1 MVSYR
6 MTRTFQ
12 EHRRERVAKKVRV
25 LHIAEAPGGVE
36 RYLVALL
43 TKLKQ
48 NYSDELEH
56 ILVCSD
62 SIDAKK
68 FSGIVSKVEHVA
80 DMHHPINA
88 GSDFRSVM
96 EVRKLIN
103 KYKPDIVYCHSSK
116 AGAIGRLANI
126 GLKNRQGKKN
136 ISVYN
141 AHGWAFNMKG
151 ADKKLIRSYVMIEKM
166 LAPIT
171 DSIICISEFEKNTAL
186 SHGLCEPSKL
196 HVIYNGIDFDEETVV
211 HSKPLDMKGI
221 PEDAYVVG
229 TVGRL
234 ATQKA
239 PDVFVKAA
247 SVIKKR
253 IPEAFFVIVGD
264 GLNRKE
270 TEKLVKE
277 YGLQDSFLI
286 TGWVNDPFNYICN
299 FDVAM
304 LMSRW
309 EGFGL
314 VLPEYMLIKKPIV
327 ASNVDAIPEIIQDGV
342 NGLLV
347 EREDYYGAAE
357 AVVRLH
363 DDPKLRDYLVSNE
376 AKIVKD
382 RFNVERTA
390 KEHRDLFMRLAKGE
404 EAEGNED

>member
-1 MVSYR
+1 M
-6 MTRTFQ
+6 
-12 EHRRERVAKKVRV
+12 ANKVRV

-56 ILVCSD
+56 ILVCSE
-62 SIDAKK
+62 SIDAEK
-68 FSGIVSKVEHVA
+68 FKGIVSKVEHVA
-80 DMHHPINA
+80 DMHHPISA
-88 GSDFRSVM
+88 RSDLRSVL
-96 EVRKLIN
+96 EVRKLIG

-126 GLKNRQGKKN
+126 GLKNRQGKRN

-151 ADKKLIRSYVMIEKM
+151 ASKSLIESYIMIEKM
-166 LAPIT
+166 LAPMT
-171 DSIICISEFEKNTAL
+171 DSIVCISEFEKNTAL
-186 SHGLCEPSKL
+186 AHGICEPAKL
-196 HVIYNGIDFDEETVV
+196 HVIYNGIDFDEKYVE
-211 HSKPLDMKGI
+211 HARPWDMAEI
-221 PEDAYVVG
+221 PEDAFVVG

-247 SVIKKR
+247 SIIKKR

-277 YGLQDSFLI
+277 YGLWDCFLI

-304 LMSRW
+304 LLSRW

-314 VLPEYMLIKKPIV
+314 VLPEYMMIRKPIV

-347 EREDYYGAAE
+347 EREDYYGATE

-363 DDPKLRDYLVSNE
+363 DDPALREYLVENE
-376 AKIVKD
+376 VRIVGE

-390 KEHRDLFMRLAKGE
+390 REHRDLFMKLVGRE
-404 EAEGNED
+404 

>member
-1 MVSYR
+1 M
-6 MTRTFQ
+6 
-12 EHRRERVAKKVRV
+12 AKKVRV

-48 NYSDELEH
+48 NYSDEMEH

-62 SIDAKK
+62 SFDSGK
-68 FSGIVSKVEHVA
+68 FADIVSRVEHVA
-80 DMHHPINA
+80 DMHHPIRA
-88 GSDFRSVM
+88 GSDFRSIM
-96 EVRKLIN
+96 EVRRLIS
-103 KYKPDIVYCHSSK
+103 KYMPDIVYCHSSK

-151 ADKKLIRSYVMIEKM
+151 ADKKVIESYVLIEKM
-166 LAPIT
+166 LAPAT
-171 DSIICISEFEKNTAL
+171 DSIVCISEFEKNTAL
-186 SHGLCEPSKL
+186 SHGICEPGKL
-196 HVIYNGIDFDEETVV
+196 HVIYNGIDFDEE
-211 HSKPLDMKGI
+211 SIERKRPKDMMDI
-221 PEDAYVVG
+221 PKDAFVVG

-239 PDVFVKAA
+239 PDIFVKAA

-264 GLNRKE
+264 GLNRRD

-277 YGLQDSFLI
+277 YGLSDCFLI

-314 VLPEYMLIKKPIV
+314 VLPEYMLIRKPIV

-363 DDPKLRDYLVSNE
+363 DDPALREYLVENE
-376 AKIVKD
+376 VKIVKD

-390 KEHRDLFMRLAKGE
+390 REHRNLFMKLVGR
-404 EAEGNED
+404 EDGQS

>member
-1 MVSYR
+1 M
-6 MTRTFQ
+6 
-12 EHRRERVAKKVRV
+12 AKKVRV

-62 SIDAKK
+62 SIDAGK
-68 FSGIVSKVEHVA
+68 FTGIVAKVEHVA
-80 DMHHPINA
+80 DMHHPISA
-88 GSDFRSVM
+88 RSDFRSIM
-96 EVRKLIN
+96 EVRKLIS

-116 AGAIGRLANI
+116 AGAIGRLANV

-151 ADKKLIRSYVMIEKM
+151 ADKKVIESYVLIEKM
-166 LAPIT
+166 LAPAT

-186 SHGLCEPSKL
+186 SHGICEPGKL
-196 HVIYNGIDFDEETVV
+196 HVIYNGIDFDEECVER
-211 HSKPLDMKGI
+211 SKPWDMMGI
-221 PEDAYVVG
+221 PDNAFVVG

-264 GLNRKE
+264 GLNRKD
-270 TEKLVKE
+270 TEKLVRE
-277 YGLQDSFLI
+277 YGLSDCFLI
-286 TGWVNDPFNYICN
+286 TGWVNNPFNYICI

-314 VLPEYMLIKKPIV
+314 VLPEYMLIRKPIV

-347 EREDYYGAAE
+347 EREDYYAAAE

-363 DDPKLRDYLVSNE
+363 DDPARREYLVENE
-376 AKIVKD
+376 GKIVKD

-390 KEHRDLFMRLAKGE
+390 REHRDLFMKLVGRDTEG
-404 EAEGNED
+404 GNED

>member
-1 MVSYR
+1 M
-6 MTRTFQ
+6 
-12 EHRRERVAKKVRV
+12 AKKVRV

-62 SIDAKK
+62 SIDAGT
-68 FSGIVSKVEHVA
+68 FTGIVAKVEHVA
-80 DMHHPINA
+80 DMHHPISA
-88 GSDFRSVM
+88 RSDFRSIM
-96 EVRKLIN
+96 EVRKLIS

-116 AGAIGRLANI
+116 AGAIGRLANV

-151 ADKKLIRSYVMIEKM
+151 ADKKVIESYVLIEKM
-166 LAPIT
+166 LAPAT

-186 SHGLCEPSKL
+186 SHGICEPGKL
-196 HVIYNGIDFDEETVV
+196 HVIYNGIDFDEECVER
-211 HSKPLDMKGI
+211 SKPWDMMGI
-221 PEDAYVVG
+221 PDNAFVVG

-264 GLNRKE
+264 GLNRKD
-270 TEKLVKE
+270 TEKLVRE
-277 YGLQDSFLI
+277 YGLSDCFLI
-286 TGWVNDPFNYICN
+286 TGWVNNPFNYICN

-314 VLPEYMLIKKPIV
+314 VLPEYMLIRKPIV

-347 EREDYYGAAE
+347 EREDYYAAAE

-363 DDPKLRDYLVSNE
+363 DDPALREYLVENE
-376 AKIVKD
+376 GKIVKD

-390 KEHRDLFMRLAKGE
+390 REHRDLFMKLVGRDTEG
-404 EAEGNED
+404 GNED

>member
-1 MVSYR
+1 M
-6 MTRTFQ
+6 
-12 EHRRERVAKKVRV
+12 AKKVRV

-62 SIDAKK
+62 SIDAGK
-68 FSGIVSKVEHVA
+68 FTGIVAKVEHVA
-80 DMHHPINA
+80 DMHHPISA
-88 GSDFRSVM
+88 RSDFRSIM
-96 EVRKLIN
+96 EVRKLIS

-116 AGAIGRLANI
+116 AGAIGRLANV

-151 ADKKLIRSYVMIEKM
+151 ADKKVIESYVLIEKM
-166 LAPIT
+166 LAPAT

-186 SHGLCEPSKL
+186 SHGICEPGKL
-196 HVIYNGIDFDEETVV
+196 HVIYNGIDFDEECVER
-211 HSKPLDMKGI
+211 SKPWDMMGI
-221 PEDAYVVG
+221 PDNAFVVG

-264 GLNRKE
+264 GLNRKD
-270 TEKLVKE
+270 TEKLVRE
-277 YGLQDSFLI
+277 YGLSDCFLI
-286 TGWVNDPFNYICN
+286 TGWVNNPFNYICI

-314 VLPEYMLIKKPIV
+314 VLPEYMLIRKPIV

-347 EREDYYGAAE
+347 EREDYYAAAE

-363 DDPKLRDYLVSNE
+363 DDPALREYLVENE
-376 AKIVKD
+376 GKIVKD

-390 KEHRDLFMRLAKGE
+390 REHRDLFMKLVGRDTEG
-404 EAEGNED
+404 GNED

>member
-1 MVSYR
+1 M
-6 MTRTFQ
+6 
-12 EHRRERVAKKVRV
+12 AKKVRV

-62 SIDAKK
+62 SIDAGK
-68 FSGIVSKVEHVA
+68 FTGIVAKVEHVA
-80 DMHHPINA
+80 DMHHPISA
-88 GSDFRSVM
+88 RSDFRSIM
-96 EVRKLIN
+96 EVRKLIS

-116 AGAIGRLANI
+116 AGAIGRLANV

-151 ADKKLIRSYVMIEKM
+151 ADKKVIESYVLIEKM
-166 LAPIT
+166 LAPAT

-186 SHGLCEPSKL
+186 SHGICEPGKL
-196 HVIYNGIDFDEETVV
+196 HVIYNGIDFDEECVER
-211 HSKPLDMKGI
+211 SKPWDMMGI
-221 PEDAYVVG
+221 PDNAFVVG

-264 GLNRKE
+264 GLNRKD
-270 TEKLVKE
+270 TEKLVRE
-277 YGLQDSFLI
+277 YGLSDCFLI
-286 TGWVNDPFNYICN
+286 TGWVNNPFNYICI

-304 LMSRW
+304 LMCRW

-314 VLPEYMLIKKPIV
+314 VLPEYMLIRKPIV

-347 EREDYYGAAE
+347 EREDYYAAAE

-363 DDPKLRDYLVSNE
+363 DDPALREYLVENE
-376 AKIVKD
+376 GKIVKD

-390 KEHRDLFMRLAKGE
+390 REHRDLFMKLVGRDTEG
-404 EAEGNED
+404 GNED

>member
-1 MVSYR
+1 M
-6 MTRTFQ
+6 
-12 EHRRERVAKKVRV
+12 AKKVRV

-62 SIDAKK
+62 SIDAGK
-68 FSGIVSKVEHVA
+68 FTGIVAKVEHVA
-80 DMHHPINA
+80 DMHHPISA
-88 GSDFRSVM
+88 RSDFRSIM
-96 EVRKLIN
+96 EVRKLIS

-116 AGAIGRLANI
+116 AGAIGRLANV

-151 ADKKLIRSYVMIEKM
+151 ADKKVIESYVLIEKM
-166 LAPIT
+166 LAPAT

-186 SHGLCEPSKL
+186 SHGICEPGKL
-196 HVIYNGIDFDEETVV
+196 HVIYNGIDFDEECVER
-211 HSKPLDMKGI
+211 SKPWDMMGI
-221 PEDAYVVG
+221 PDNAFVVG

-264 GLNRKE
+264 GLNRKD
-270 TEKLVKE
+270 TEKLVRE
-277 YGLQDSFLI
+277 YGLSDCFLI
-286 TGWVNDPFNYICN
+286 TGWVNNPFNYICI
-299 FDVAM
+299 FDVGM

-314 VLPEYMLIKKPIV
+314 VLPEYMLIRKPIV

-347 EREDYYGAAE
+347 EREDYYAAAE

-363 DDPKLRDYLVSNE
+363 DDPALREYLVENE
-376 AKIVKD
+376 GKIVKD

-390 KEHRDLFMRLAKGE
+390 REHRDLFMKLVGRDTEG
-404 EAEGNED
+404 GNED

>member
-1 MVSYR
+1 M
-6 MTRTFQ
+6 
-12 EHRRERVAKKVRV
+12 AKKVRV

-48 NYSDELEH
+48 NYSDEMEH

-62 SIDAKK
+62 SFDSGK
-68 FSGIVSKVEHVA
+68 FADIVSRVEHVA
-80 DMHHPINA
+80 DMHHPIRA
-88 GSDFRSVM
+88 GSDFRSIM
-96 EVRKLIN
+96 EVRRLIS

-151 ADKKLIRSYVMIEKM
+151 ADKKVIESYVLIEKM
-166 LAPIT
+166 LAPAT
-171 DSIICISEFEKNTAL
+171 DSIVCISEFEKNTAL
-186 SHGLCEPSKL
+186 SHGICEPGKL
-196 HVIYNGIDFDEETVV
+196 HVIYNGIDFDEE
-211 HSKPLDMKGI
+211 SIERKRPKDMMDI
-221 PEDAYVVG
+221 PKDAFVVG

-239 PDVFVKAA
+239 PDIFVKAA

-264 GLNRKE
+264 GLNRRD

-277 YGLQDSFLI
+277 YGLSDCFLI

-314 VLPEYMLIKKPIV
+314 VLPEYMLIRKPIV

-363 DDPKLRDYLVSNE
+363 DDPALREYLVENE
-376 AKIVKD
+376 VKIVKD

-390 KEHRDLFMRLAKGE
+390 REHRNLFMKLVGR
-404 EAEGNED
+404 EDGRS

>member
-1 MVSYR
+1 M
-6 MTRTFQ
+6 
-12 EHRRERVAKKVRV
+12 AKKVRV

-62 SIDAKK
+62 SIDAGK
-68 FSGIVSKVEHVA
+68 FTDIVSKVEHVA
-80 DMHHPINA
+80 DMHHPISA
-88 GSDFRSVM
+88 SADFRSIM
-96 EVRKLIN
+96 EVRKLIS

-126 GLKNRQGKKN
+126 GLKNRQGKPN

-141 AHGWAFNMKG
+141 AHGWAFN
-151 ADKKLIRSYVMIEKM
+151 IEKM
-166 LAPIT
+166 LAPVT
-171 DSIICISEFEKNTAL
+171 DSIVCISEFEKNTAL
-186 SHGLCEPSKL
+186 AHEICEPSKL
-196 HVIYNGIDFDEETVV
+196 HVIYNGIDFDEECTE
-211 HSKPLDMKGI
+211 HTKPLDMNVI
-221 PEDAYVVG
+221 PEGAFVVG

-239 PDVFVKAA
+239 PDIFVKAA

-270 TEKLVKE
+270 TEKLVRE
-277 YGLQDSFLI
+277 YGLRDSFLI

-314 VLPEYMLIKKPIV
+314 VLPEYMLIRKPIV

-363 DDPKLRDYLVSNE
+363 DDPELREYLVENE
-376 AKIVKD
+376 VKIVKE

-390 KEHRDLFMRLAKGE
+390 REHRDLFMQLTGRE
-404 EAEGNED
+404 EGKEN

>member
-1 MVSYR
+1 M
-6 MTRTFQ
+6 
-12 EHRRERVAKKVRV
+12 AKKVRV

-62 SIDAKK
+62 SIDAGK
-68 FSGIVSKVEHVA
+68 FTGIVAKVEHVA
-80 DMHHPINA
+80 DMHHPISA
-88 GSDFRSVM
+88 RSDFRSIM
-96 EVRKLIN
+96 EVRKLIS

-116 AGAIGRLANI
+116 AGAIGRLANV

-151 ADKKLIRSYVMIEKM
+151 ADKKVIESYVLIEKM
-166 LAPIT
+166 LAPAT

-186 SHGLCEPSKL
+186 SHGICEPGKL
-196 HVIYNGIDFDEETVV
+196 HVIYNGIDFDEECVER
-211 HSKPLDMKGI
+211 SKPWDMMGI
-221 PEDAYVVG
+221 PDNAFVVG

-264 GLNRKE
+264 GLNRKD
-270 TEKLVKE
+270 TEKLVRE
-277 YGLQDSFLI
+277 YGLSDCFLI
-286 TGWVNDPFNYICN
+286 TGWVNNPFNYICS

-314 VLPEYMLIKKPIV
+314 VLPEYMLIRKPIV

-347 EREDYYGAAE
+347 EREDYYAAAE

-363 DDPKLRDYLVSNE
+363 DDPALREYLVENE
-376 AKIVKD
+376 GKIVKD

-390 KEHRDLFMRLAKGE
+390 REHRDLFMKLVGRDTEG
-404 EAEGNED
+404 GNED

>member
-1 MVSYR
+1 M
-6 MTRTFQ
+6 
-12 EHRRERVAKKVRV
+12 AKKVRV

-56 ILVCSD
+56 ILV
-62 SIDAKK
+62 
-68 FSGIVSKVEHVA
+68 SKVEHVA
-80 DMHHPINA
+80 DMHHPISA
-88 GSDFRSVM
+88 RSDFRSIM
-96 EVRKLIN
+96 EVRKLIS

-116 AGAIGRLANI
+116 AGAIGRLANV

-151 ADKKLIRSYVMIEKM
+151 ADKKVIESYVLIEKM
-166 LAPIT
+166 LAPAT

-186 SHGLCEPSKL
+186 SHGICEPGKL
-196 HVIYNGIDFDEETVV
+196 HVIYNGIDFDEECVER
-211 HSKPLDMKGI
+211 SKPWDMMGI
-221 PEDAYVVG
+221 PDNAFVVG

-264 GLNRKE
+264 GLNRKD
-270 TEKLVKE
+270 TEKLVRE
-277 YGLQDSFLI
+277 YGLSDCFLI
-286 TGWVNDPFNYICN
+286 TGWVNNPFNYICN

-314 VLPEYMLIKKPIV
+314 VLPEYMLIRKPIV

-347 EREDYYGAAE
+347 EREDYYAAAE

-363 DDPKLRDYLVSNE
+363 DDPALREYLVENE
-376 AKIVKD
+376 GKIVKD

-390 KEHRDLFMRLAKGE
+390 REHRDLFMKLVGRDTEG
-404 EAEGNED
+404 GNED

>member
-1 MVSYR
+1 MANR
-6 MTRTFQ
+6 
-12 EHRRERVAKKVRV
+12 VRV

-56 ILVCSD
+56 ILVCSE
-62 SIDAKK
+62 SIDAEK
-68 FSGIVSKVEHVA
+68 FKDIVWKVEHVT
-80 DMHHPINA
+80 DMHHPISA
-88 GSDFRSVM
+88 RSDLRSVM
-96 EVRKLIN
+96 EVRRLIS

-126 GLKNRQGKKN
+126 GLKNRQGKRN

-151 ADKKLIRSYVMIEKM
+151 ASKSLIESYVMIEKM
-166 LAPIT
+166 LAPMT
-171 DSIICISEFEKNTAL
+171 DSIVCISEFEKNTAL
-186 SHGLCEPSKL
+186 AHGICDPSKL
-196 HVIYNGIDFDEETVV
+196 HVIYNGIDFDEQYVE
-211 HSKPLDMKGI
+211 HARPWDMAGI
-221 PEDAYVVG
+221 PKDAFVVG

-247 SVIKKR
+247 SIIKKR

-264 GLNRKE
+264 GLNRRD
-270 TEKLVKE
+270 TEKLVNE
-277 YGLQDSFLI
+277 YGLRDCFLI

-304 LMSRW
+304 LLSRW

-314 VLPEYMLIKKPIV
+314 VLPEYMMIRKPIV

-347 EREDYYGAAE
+347 EREDYYGATE

-363 DDPKLRDYLVSNE
+363 DDPALREYLVENE
-376 AKIVKD
+376 VKIVKD

-390 KEHRDLFMRLAKGE
+390 REHRNLFMKLVGRE
-404 EAEGNED
+404 

>member
-1 MVSYR
+1 M
-6 MTRTFQ
+6 
-12 EHRRERVAKKVRV
+12 ANKVRV

-56 ILVCSD
+56 ILVCSE
-62 SIDAKK
+62 SIDVEK
-68 FSGIVSKVEHVA
+68 FKGIVSKVEHVA
-80 DMHHPINA
+80 DMHHPISA
-88 GSDFRSVM
+88 RSDLRSVM
-96 EVRKLIN
+96 EVRKLIS

-126 GLKNRQGKKN
+126 GLRNRQGKRN

-151 ADKKLIRSYVMIEKM
+151 ASKSLIESYIMIEKM
-166 LAPIT
+166 LAPMT
-171 DSIICISEFEKNTAL
+171 DSIVCISEFEKNTAL
-186 SHGLCEPSKL
+186 AHGICEPAKL
-196 HVIYNGIDFDEETVV
+196 HVIYNGIDFDEKYVE
-211 HSKPLDMKGI
+211 HARPWDMAEI
-221 PEDAYVVG
+221 PEDAFVVG

-247 SVIKKR
+247 SIIKKR

-277 YGLQDSFLI
+277 YGLWDCFLI

-304 LMSRW
+304 LLSRW

-314 VLPEYMLIKKPIV
+314 VLPEYMMIRKPIV

-347 EREDYYGAAE
+347 EREDYYGATE

-363 DDPKLRDYLVSNE
+363 DDPALRDYLVENE
-376 AKIVKD
+376 VKIVGE

-390 KEHRDLFMRLAKGE
+390 REHRDLFMKLVGRE
-404 EAEGNED
+404 

>member
-1 MVSYR
+1 M
-6 MTRTFQ
+6 
-12 EHRRERVAKKVRV
+12 AKKVRV

-62 SIDAKK
+62 SIDAGK
-68 FSGIVSKVEHVA
+68 FTGIVAKVEHVA
-80 DMHHPINA
+80 DMHHPISA
-88 GSDFRSVM
+88 RSDFRSIM
-96 EVRKLIN
+96 EVRKLIS

-116 AGAIGRLANI
+116 AGAIGRLANV

-151 ADKKLIRSYVMIEKM
+151 ADKKVIESYVLIEKM
-166 LAPIT
+166 LAPAT

-186 SHGLCEPSKL
+186 SHGICEPGKL
-196 HVIYNGIDFDEETVV
+196 HVIYNGIDFDEECVER
-211 HSKPLDMKGI
+211 SKPWDMMGI
-221 PEDAYVVG
+221 PDNAFVVG

-264 GLNRKE
+264 GLNRKD
-270 TEKLVKE
+270 TEKLVRE
-277 YGLQDSFLI
+277 YGLSDCFLI
-286 TGWVNDPFNYICN
+286 TGWVNNPFNYICN

-314 VLPEYMLIKKPIV
+314 VLPEYMLIRKPIV

-347 EREDYYGAAE
+347 EREDYYAAAE

-363 DDPKLRDYLVSNE
+363 DDPALREYLVENE
-376 AKIVKD
+376 GKIVKD

-390 KEHRDLFMRLAKGE
+390 REHRDLFMKLVGRDTEG
-404 EAEGNED
+404 GNED

>member
-1 MVSYR
+1 
-6 MTRTFQ
+6 MTFYQTTRSFQ
-12 EHRRERVAKKVRV
+12 EHRRECVAKKVRV

-62 SIDAKK
+62 SIDAGK
-68 FSGIVSKVEHVA
+68 FTDIVSKVEHVA
-80 DMHHPINA
+80 DMHHPISA
-88 GSDFRSVM
+88 SADFRSIM
-96 EVRKLIN
+96 EVRKLIS

-126 GLKNRQGKKN
+126 GLKNRQGKPN

-151 ADKKLIRSYVMIEKM
+151 ADKKLIGSYVMIEKM
-166 LAPIT
+166 LAPVT
-171 DSIICISEFEKNTAL
+171 DSIVCISEFEKNTAL
-186 SHGLCEPSKL
+186 AHEICEPSKL
-196 HVIYNGIDFDEETVV
+196 HVIYNGIDFDEECTE
-211 HSKPLDMKGI
+211 HTKPLDMNVI
-221 PEDAYVVG
+221 PEGAFVVG

-239 PDVFVKAA
+239 PDIFVKAA

-270 TEKLVKE
+270 TEKLVRE
-277 YGLQDSFLI
+277 YGLRDSFLI

-314 VLPEYMLIKKPIV
+314 VLPEYMLIRKPIV

-363 DDPKLRDYLVSNE
+363 DDPELREYLVENE
-376 AKIVKD
+376 VKIVKE

-390 KEHRDLFMRLAKGE
+390 REHRDLFMQLTGRE
-404 EAEGNED
+404 EGKEN

>member
-1 MVSYR
+1 M
-6 MTRTFQ
+6 
-12 EHRRERVAKKVRV
+12 AKKVRV

-56 ILVCSD
+56 VLVCSD
-62 SIDAKK
+62 SIDARK
-68 FSGIVSKVEHVA
+68 FTDIVSKVEHVA
-80 DMHHPINA
+80 DMHHPISA
-88 GSDFRSVM
+88 SADLRSVM
-96 EVRKLIN
+96 EVRKLISR
-103 KYKPDIVYCHSSK
+103 YKPDIVYCHSSK

-126 GLKNRQGKKN
+126 GLKNREGKRN
-136 ISVYN
+136 ITVYN

-151 ADKKLIRSYVMIEKM
+151 ADKKLIGAYVMIEKM
-166 LAPIT
+166 LAPVT
-171 DSIICISEFEKNTAL
+171 DSIVCISEFEKNTAL
-186 SHGLCEPSKL
+186 AHEICEPSKL
-196 HVIYNGIDFDEETVV
+196 HVIYNGIDFDEECVV
-211 HSKPLDMKGI
+211 HTKPRDMNVI
-221 PEDAYVVG
+221 PDDAFVVG

-239 PDVFVKAA
+239 PDIFVKAA
-247 SVIKKR
+247 SIIKQR

-277 YGLQDSFLI
+277 YDLRDCFLI

-314 VLPEYMLIKKPIV
+314 VLPEYMLIRKPIV

-363 DDPKLRDYLVSNE
+363 DDPELREYLVKNE
-376 AKIVKD
+376 VKIVKD

-390 KEHRDLFMRLAKGE
+390 REHRDLFMKLTGREEESGE
-404 EAEGNED
+404 KD

>member
-1 MVSYR
+1 MEFV
-6 MTRTFQ
+6 TDFIKNGQ
-12 EHRRERVAKKVRV
+12 QHKECAVAKKVRV

-48 NYSDELEH
+48 NYSDQLEH

-62 SIDAKK
+62 SIDSGK
-68 FSGIVSKVEHVA
+68 FEGIVSKIEHVG
-80 DMHHPINA
+80 DMHHPISA
-88 GSDFRSVM
+88 GSDLRSIM
-96 EVRKLIN
+96 AVRGLIR

-116 AGAIGRLANI
+116 AGAIGRMANF
-126 GLKNRQGKKN
+126 GMKNRQGEKN
-136 ISVYN
+136 ACVYN

-151 ADKKLIRSYVMIEKM
+151 ASDSLIKSYVMTEKM

-171 DSIICISEFEKNTAL
+171 NSIICISEFEKNTAL
-186 SHGLCEPSKL
+186 VHEICDPSKL
-196 HVIYNGIDFDEETVV
+196 TVIYNGIDLDEEKICHTR
-211 HSKPLDMKGI
+211 PADMEKI
-221 PEDAYVVG
+221 PDGAFVVG
-229 TVGRL
+229 MVGRL

-239 PDVFVKAA
+239 PDIFVKAA
-247 SVIKKR
+247 SVIKQR

-264 GLNRKE
+264 GLNRMD
-270 TEKLVKE
+270 TERMVRE
-277 YGLQDSFLI
+277 YGLMDSFLI

-314 VLPEYMLIKKPIV
+314 VLPEYMLTRKPIV

-357 AVVRLH
+357 AVIKLH
-363 DDPKLRDYLVSNE
+363 DDPGLCEYLVNN
-376 AKIVKD
+376 AFTIVKD

-390 KEHRDLFMRLAKGE
+390 REHRDLFMRLVGKE
-404 EAEGNED
+404 ETEQE

>member
-1 MVSYR
+1 M
-6 MTRTFQ
+6 
-12 EHRRERVAKKVRV
+12 
-25 LHIAEAPGGVE
+25 
-36 RYLVALL
+36 
-43 TKLKQ
+43 
-48 NYSDELEH
+48 
-56 ILVCSD
+56 
-62 SIDAKK
+62 
-68 FSGIVSKVEHVA
+68 
-80 DMHHPINA
+80 
-88 GSDFRSVM
+88 
-96 EVRKLIN
+96 
-103 KYKPDIVYCHSSK
+103 
-116 AGAIGRLANI
+116 
-126 GLKNRQGKKN
+126 
-136 ISVYN
+136 
-141 AHGWAFNMKG
+141 
-151 ADKKLIRSYVMIEKM
+151 
-166 LAPIT
+166 
-171 DSIICISEFEKNTAL
+171 
-186 SHGLCEPSKL
+186 
-196 HVIYNGIDFDEETVV
+196 
-211 HSKPLDMKGI
+211 
-221 PEDAYVVG
+221 
-229 TVGRL
+229 
-234 ATQKA
+234 
-239 PDVFVKAA
+239 FVKAA